1 MLYSREAGSD
11 NLRRLYPLLLSFRLW
26 NRGLSKTKSWQR
38 GLLEDACSWFF
49 RITRLGQ
56 GCCHWIHIG
65 LANSCSPNRIIF
77 NHLSFST
84 IFSRFHHISIFWISY
99 FFTLFTF
106 HLSSVFSWEFVE
118 FVSIFVGK
126 KSDLLFLMGSEQECG
141 NCHSEQYIFSF
152 LLPFIISIHQTANI
166 KEITLFD
173 NLIGAFTVYSI

>member
-38 GLLEDACSWFF
+38 GLLEDASSWFF

-106 HLSSVFSWEFVE
+106 HLSSVCRVCINFRRKKIGSVVFDGIRTRVWQLSLWAVYL
-118 FVSIFVGK
+118 FVSSAIYHFNSSNSK
-126 KSDLLFLMGSEQECG
+126 
-141 NCHSEQYIFSF
+141 Y
-152 LLPFIISIHQTANI
+152 
-166 KEITLFD
+166 
-173 NLIGAFTVYSI
+173 

>member
-38 GLLEDACSWFF
+38 GLLEDASSWFF

-56 GCCHWIHIG
+56 GCCHWI
-65 LANSCSPNRIIF
+65 LDWRILVPLIE
-77 NHLSFST
+77 SFLTIYRLVLFFQDFT
-84 IFSRFHHISIFWISY
+84 IFQFSEFPTFSLFS
-99 FFTLFTF
+99 LFTF
-106 HLSSVFSWEFVE
+106 LQFVE